1 VRLQRFHT
9 CLFLSKRPRFK
20 GFSSRIAVAV
30 LLLSFAR
37 PLAQTSPA
45 RPSDGTQRPRL
56 VLLIVVDQFRFDY
69 LTRFGDLFGRNGI
82 GRLMRDGANWTN
94 TDYDQVPTYTAPGH
108 ASMMTGSWPRQ
119 NGIVANDWFER
130 ETHRKVSSVTDETTD
145 LLEGRPGAKGY
156 SPRRLLC
163 STVGD
168 ELREASRDRSKVIG
182 ISAKGRS
189 AILPTGK
196 RASAAYWNST
206 DNGHMV
212 SSTYYFKRVPDWV
225 AQFNRRRLADGWYG
239 ARWERL
245 LPESEYLKRAGKDEV
260 GWENLDKS
268 SNDSNSFPHVITGGA
283 KAREKLFYMAL
294 EYSPYANDLLLAFAK
309 EAITNEKLGADQD
322 TDVLTVS
329 FSANDRVGHR
339 FGPDSHEVMDI
350 VLRVD
355 QQIGSLL
362 DFVDEHVG
370 LRNTIVIFTADHGVA
385 PVPEYRQWRKL
396 PGRRTP
402 EADLRKIIEDG
413 LKAHYG
419 RAGRPA
425 DDYIQT
431 FGGKNEPGV
440 INANIYLNQKALERD
455 GIDPAECQEV
465 VGRLAMRLPGARRFF
480 TRAQLESK
488 RFSPSDALARR
499 VKNGFFPSRSGDVIL
514 VLEPYNHIFDLPDDP
529 LDTRSTATHGTAY
542 RYDTHV
548 PLIMMGPGFAAG
560 KYARAATPADI
571 APTLAKVLG
580 ASVPDCAS
588 GRVLTEGIAARKPRQ
603 RR

>member
-1 VRLQRFHT
+1 MKRLGVR
-9 CLFLSKRPRFK
+9 
-20 GFSSRIAVAV
+20 GFTSLITVAG
-30 LLLSFAR
+30 LLLSFATS
-37 PLAQTSPA
+37 LAQTGPA
-45 RPSDGTQRPRL
+45 RPSDATERPRL

-69 LTRFGDLFGRNGI
+69 LTRFSDLFGRNGI
-82 GRLMRDGANWTN
+82 GRLVRDGASWTN
-94 TDYDQVPTYTAPGH
+94 ADYDQVPTYTAPGH
-108 ASMMTGSWPRQ
+108 ASLMTGSWPRQ

-130 ETHRKVSSVTDETTD
+130 ETGRKVSSVTDDATD

-168 ELREASRDRSKVIG
+168 ELREASADRSRVIG

-189 AILPTGK
+189 AILPTGR

-206 DNGHMV
+206 DNGNMV
-212 SSTYYFKRVPDWV
+212 SSTYYFNRVPDWV
-225 AQFNRRRLADGWYG
+225 AQFNRRRPADSWFG

-245 LPESEYLKRAGKDEV
+245 LPESEYVKRAGKDEV
-260 GWENLDKS
+260 PWENLDKT

-283 KAREKLFYMAL
+283 RALEKLYYRAI
-294 EYSPYANDLLLAFAK
+294 EYSPYANELLLAFAK
-309 EAITNEKLGADQD
+309 EAITNEQLGTDKD
-322 TDVLTVS
+322 TDVLSVS
-329 FSANDRVGHR
+329 FSGNDRVGHR
-339 FGPDSHEVMDI
+339 FGPDSHEVMDM

-385 PVPEYRQWRKL
+385 PVPEYRQSRKL
-396 PGRRTP
+396 AGRRMP

-419 RAGRPA
+419 RPGRLA
-425 DDYIQT
+425 NDYIRN
-431 FGGKNEPGV
+431 FGSNNEPGV
-440 INANIYLNQKALERD
+440 INANIYLNQAALKRD
-455 GIDPAECQEV
+455 GIDPAECQKV
-465 VGRLAMRLPGARRFF
+465 VGDLAMRLPGARRYF
-480 TRAQLESK
+480 RRIQLESN
-488 RFSPSDALARR
+488 RIPPSDSMARR
-499 VKNGFFPSRSGDVIL
+499 VKNGFFSSRSGDVIL

-529 LDTRSTATHGTAY
+529 LDTRSTATHGSGY

-560 KYARAATPADI
+560 KYARTATPADI
-571 APTLAKVLG
+571 APTLANVLR
-580 ASVPDCAS
+580 ATVPSCSS
-588 GRVLTEGIAARKPRQ
+588 GRVLAEAIATGKPR
-603 RR
+603 RRRRIIKL